1 MMPFLKQIEEMK
13 IRQDTPESLK
23 NIILDFG
30 YGPAR
35 YYTIASWEWDMI
47 IERVYRDK
55 KSLLP
60 KALNMYNFYQD
71 LKIERARRGKKK
83 IIA

>member
-1 MMPFLKQIEEMK
+1 MPFLKQIEEMK
-13 IRQDTPESLK
+13 IRQDTPEELK
-23 NIILDFG
+23 KIILDFG

-35 YYTIASWEWDMI
+35 YSTIASWEWDMI

-71 LKIERARRGKKK
+71 LKQERARRGKQK
-83 IIA
+83 ILA

>member
-1 MMPFLKQIEEMK
+1 MPFLKQIEEMK
-13 IRQDTPESLK
+13 IRQETPEALK
-23 NIILDFG
+23 KIILDFG

-35 YYTIASWEWDMI
+35 YCTIASWEWDMI
-47 IERVYRDK
+47 IERVHRDK
-55 KSLLP
+55 KSLLL